1 MCGPKFC
8 SMKISQEVRE
18 FAAGVS
24 PNTAL
29 GGAGGVEAVD
39 PEAGMA
45 EMSKKFRELGSEIE
59 VKVE

>member
-18 FAAGVS
+18 FAAGKA
-24 PNTAL
+24 PNAAL
-29 GGAGGVEAVD
+29 GGAVD
-39 PEAGMA
+39 AEAGMA